1 MNKNKLEILAKAY
14 NVNIKDIKKSNNKIS
29 SNNSTS
35 ITNDMLTCKRELEEV
50 LLKHS
55 KKYKIT
61 QFDTKT
67 KSYQDVVKYGF
78 LDKHPTND
86 KLHCI
91 RTFNFFAPYKGKTS
105 LLGEAPLNLIEEI
118 NE

>member
-67 KSYQDVVKYGF
+67 NTFQEVVKYGF
-78 LDKHPTND
+78 LDKHPKND

-91 RTFNFFAPYKGKTS
+91 RTFNFFAPYKDESK
-105 LLGEAPLNLIEEI
+105 LVGEAPLNLIEEI